1 MSGPFAAVRRA
12 FDSLLSSDEPSGDRP
27 LALVYRGP
35 ASLPG
40 CPEAVAALLESS
52 PAGFHVRYVG
62 PKDHEL
68 SEDSL
73 AEADLYAQPGGGTL
87 KRAYKHMK
95 HHRDEIR
102 DFIADGGK
110 YLGFCVGGYLAGATP
125 GFDLLPGDTDQY
137 IETDDATI
145 DDDGNTLVE
154 VVWNGRRRTVF
165 FQDGPHFDI
174 KRRSANVLATYT
186 NGTVAAAVVPF
197 GRGKVGVVG
206 PHPEATRD
214 WFTDA
219 GLPVPRPLALDLGHD
234 LVSAV
239 MAR

>member
-12 FDSLLSSDEPSGDRP
+12 FDSLLPSSAADGRP

-40 CPEAVAALLESS
+40 CPEAVAGLLESS
-52 PAGFHVRYVG
+52 PVGFRVRYVG

-73 AEADLYAQPGGGTL
+73 AAADLYAQPGGGTL

-95 HHRDEIR
+95 HHREEIR
-102 DFIADGGK
+102 DFIRGGGK

-137 IETDDATI
+137 IETDDATV
-145 DDDGNTLVE
+145 DEDGNTLVD
-154 VVWNGRRRTVF
+154 VIWKGQRRTVF
-165 FQDGPHFDI
+165 FQDGPIFDI
-174 KRRSANVLATYT
+174 KRRSADVLATYL
-186 NGTVAAAVVPF
+186 NGTIAAAVVPF

-219 GLPVPRPLALDLGHD
+219 GLRVPRPLALDLGHD

-239 MAR
+239 MK